1 MATKNILAMMPGVF
15 YRKPSPEEP
24 NFKNEGDAVEKGDVI
39 GLIEVM
45 KTFHP
50 VTSEVS
56 GTLKAF
62 HMEESDAI
70 APGAVLAE
78 IET

>member
-1 MATKNILAMMPGVF
+1 MAIEKILAMMPGVF
-15 YRKPSPEEP
+15 YRKPSPDEP
-24 NFKNEGDAVEKGDVI
+24 NFINEGDAIKKGDVI

-50 VTSEVS
+50 VASNYS
-56 GTLKAF
+56 GTLTSFKV
-62 HMEESDAI
+62 EESDAI
-70 APGAVLAE
+70 APGAVLAL